1 MKLIQHSD
9 ERSENDLDG
18 GPPKTETDLLVWEDL
33 IESEREK
40 EEKEKLDKIREEKE
54 KLDKIKHKL
63 DRIQDRL
70 DEIKEDS
77 PSLIDSIK
85 IIFSWRNYSVY
96 LSTAWIFSAFS
107 YMGLFFNVYF
117 LTLFPEDYVTLGA
130 IISISNAVA
139 AISRLGGGYVG
150 DVVNRKHLSV
160 IAMFMMAAYNLV

>member
-9 ERSENDLDG
+9 DRRENDLDG

-40 EEKEKLDKIREEKE
+40 EKEERLGKIREEKE

-70 DEIKEDS
+70 DEMKEES

-96 LSTAWIFSAFS
+96 LATAWIFSAFS
-107 YMGLFFNVYF
+107 YMGLFFNLYF
-117 LTLFPEDYVTLGA
+117 LELYPGDYVTLGA